1 MTCDWHFNFGSG
13 LLSLKG
19 KRLRRCYWEP
29 KRVNP
34 ADEGYGPNAG
44 SSWPDRAEAMATGDS
59 SSILGSGLANVNLR
73 RCWVGRNG
81 PTWFEW
87 LPWKISD
94 FNKNWSWWEARWPVW
109 IAKPSSWTSSTR
121 CHAGYGRWSRGS
133 NSNWWIGSTGG
144 GASGA
149 KGSVLQAAERV
160 GLSLLGIAG
169 VVTDKGTCGGGG
181 SNVKSN
187 LLHLFDGAT
196 STGYIYNFGK
206 GGGSKCTLLSMSQG
220 LMWWE
225 EDQRWNKLPLE
236 ADCLV
241 VVVCHVAC
249 RRHRGEEVA
258 L

>member
-1 MTCDWHFNFGSG
+1 M
-13 LLSLKG
+13 
-19 KRLRRCYWEP
+19 E
-29 KRVNP
+29 
-34 ADEGYGPNAG
+34 EE
-44 SSWPDRAEAMATGDS
+44 SW
-59 SSILGSGLANVNLR
+59 LVLLR

-81 PTWFEW
+81 QPGNELHGSNDCLGKSATSTRIGVDERLGGPCGSQS
-87 LPWKISD
+87 LPLGQVQRGVMPVMGGGQ
-94 FNKNWSWWEARWPVW
+94 EAR
-109 IAKPSSWTSSTR
+109 TLTR
-121 CHAGYGRWSRGS
+121 
-133 NSNWWIGSTGG
+133 
-144 GASGA
+144 
-149 KGSVLQAAERV
+149 GSVLQAAERV

-169 VVTDKGTCGGGG
+169 VVTDKWTCGGGG

-187 LLHLFDGAT
+187 LLQLFDGAT

-241 VVVCHVAC
+241 VVVCRVAC